1 MALTQPARGRPVTAP
16 VPDRQPWDAV
26 LQARWAAHM
35 AQRPGMPAR
44 SPYVL
49 YRGPFYSPGG
59 YTYEARTLLRHLL
72 DAGFTVRAL
81 PPTLRLL
88 HKPAVLH
95 RLAPDLYDLHAPA
108 PGRRPTV
115 ELTHL
120 PACWFRA
127 LAPGAARLGRT
138 MFETDRLPPDWV
150 RTCRRMDEVWV
161 PSTFNAETFADS
173 GVPARKIRVLP
184 LGVDTRRFHPGV
196 PPLTIPGARGF
207 VFLANFAW
215 QQRKG
220 WPILVEAFLR
230 EFHPKEDVTLV
241 LKTLPVFHRPSAVR
255 QQLYR
260 YIRRLGF
267 TPGNTAPIILDQRVL
282 PREMLPRLYAASD
295 AFVLPTRGE
304 GWGFPFLEAMACGKP
319 VIGTAWSSLLDFLHP
334 DYAYLL
340 EIEGLEPVRGP
351 VELHRFYRG
360 HRWAKPSV
368 DHLRQLLRHVFEHPG
383 EARAKGARARAAVE
397 QRWDV
402 GPTAARLVDAL
413 ARWVGDAPG
422 TAARAPG

>member
-1 MALTQPARGRPVTAP
+1 
-16 VPDRQPWDAV
+16 
-26 LQARWAAHM
+26 
-35 AQRPGMPAR
+35 
-44 SPYVL
+44 
-49 YRGPFYSPGG
+49 
-59 YTYEARTLLRHLL
+59 
-72 DAGFTVRAL
+72 
-81 PPTLRLL
+81 
-88 HKPAVLH
+88 
-95 RLAPDLYDLHAPA
+95 
-108 PGRRPTV
+108 
-115 ELTHL
+115 
-120 PACWFRA
+120 
-127 LAPGAARLGRT
+127 
-138 MFETDRLPPDWV
+138 
-150 RTCRRMDEVWV
+150 
-161 PSTFNAETFADS
+161 
-173 GVPARKIRVLP
+173 
-184 LGVDTRRFHPGV
+184 
-196 PPLTIPGARGF
+196 
-207 VFLANFAW
+207 
-215 QQRKG
+215 
-220 WPILVEAFLR
+220 
-230 EFHPKEDVTLV
+230 
-241 LKTLPVFHRPSAVR
+241 
-255 QQLYR
+255 
-260 YIRRLGF
+260 GF